1 MQNIESPCIKI
12 CQHDSAGIC
21 FGCRRT
27 HEEVRNWWGYSNEE
41 KAEVI
46 KKTSKRR
53 NIAGE
58 SPTVFL
64 R

>member
-1 MQNIESPCIKI
+1 MQNIESPCIKV
-12 CQHDSAGIC
+12 CQHDSVGVC

-27 HEEVRNWWGYSNEE
+27 REEVSKWWGYSNEE

-46 KKTSKRR
+46 KNSSKRR
-53 NIAGE
+53 NVEGE

>member
-1 MQNIESPCIKI
+1 MQDVESPCIKV
-12 CQHDSAGIC
+12 CQHDSEGVS

-27 HEEVRNWWGYSNEE
+27 HEEVSKWWSFSNEE

-53 NIAGE
+53 NVEGE

>member
-1 MQNIESPCIKI
+1 MQDIESPCIKV
-12 CQHDSAGIC
+12 CQHDSEGVC

-27 HEEVRNWWGYSNEE
+27 REEVSNWWGYSNEE

-46 KKTSKRR
+46 KNISKRR
-53 NIAGE
+53 NVEGE
-58 SPTVFL
+58 LPTIFL